1 MLPTMTRKV
10 TRTAIA
16 GITALGLALGSA
28 APAQALGKNERN
40 FLKGVAATLIVGA
53 LVNEMRRTQG
63 AYPQRQPQRYPQ
75 PYVAPRPHQTPVY
88 FSSPTA
94 SIYQTP
100 AAQAFNSYGAAER
113 RVIQQKLAAMG
124 YYRSGID
131 GVFGPG
137 TYGAVAAYARDSGGT
152 DRLSS
157 RAGAYAVYDSLI
169 Y

>member
-1 MLPTMTRKV
+1 MLPDMIRTGTRTA

-16 GITALGLALGSA
+16 GITALGLALGTA

-53 LVNEMRRTQG
+53 LINEARRAQG
-63 AYPQRQPQRYPQ
+63 TYPQRYPQ
-75 PYVAPRPHQTPVY
+75 PQVAPRPQPIPVHGG
-88 FSSPTA
+88 SPTV

-100 AAQAFNSYGAAER
+100 AAQAFNSYGSAER